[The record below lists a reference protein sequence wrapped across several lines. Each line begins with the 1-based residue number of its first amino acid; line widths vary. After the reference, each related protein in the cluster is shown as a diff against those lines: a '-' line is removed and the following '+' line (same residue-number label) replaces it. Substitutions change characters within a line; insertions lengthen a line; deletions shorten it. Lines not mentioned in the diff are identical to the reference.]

1 MKQRQSIVN
10 RKISLKQKSTQNSFY
25 DSPRVSKIIIF
36 QLNLLIEMKLCWL
49 MVLFFVFIYYLFSCF
64 FLILPEVEILFI

>member
-25 DSPRVSKIIIF
+25 DSPRVIKFIKL

-49 MVLFFVFIYYLFSCF
+49 IVLFFVFIY
-64 FLILPEVEILFI
+64 